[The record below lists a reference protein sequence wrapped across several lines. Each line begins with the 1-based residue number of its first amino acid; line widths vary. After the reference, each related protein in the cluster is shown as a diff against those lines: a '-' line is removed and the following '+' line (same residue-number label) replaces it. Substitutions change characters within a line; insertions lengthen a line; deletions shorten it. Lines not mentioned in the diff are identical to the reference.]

1 MSSIII
7 QHITQSGDDINTVKT
22 LFGDYFTELNEDLCF
37 QHFDEEVEN
46 PLLKYGSPK
55 GSLLL
60 ALWNNEPA
68 GCVALQPLGK
78 IGVCEMKRLY
88 VKPAYRKHGIGD
100 VLVKKILAA
109 ATILGYEKMVLDTLS
124 RLTAAIRLYER
135 YGFVNTSA
143 YYDNPLPNVVY
154 MEKDLKI

>member
-1 MSSIII
+1 MSLLHI
-7 QHITQSGDDINTVKT
+7 QHITQSGDEINTIKI

-88 VKPAYRKHGIGD
+88 VKPVYRKHGIGD
-100 VLVKKILAA
+100 VLVKQILAT
-109 ATILGYEKMVLDTLS
+109 ATILGYKKMVLDTLS
-124 RLTAAIRLYER
+124 RLTAAIKLYEK

-154 MEKDLKI
+154 MEKRLE

>member
-1 MSSIII
+1 MSLLHI
-7 QHITQSGDDINTVKT
+7 QHITQSGNYINTIKT

-88 VKPAYRKHGIGD
+88 VKPVYRKHGIGD
-100 VLVKKILAA
+100 VLVKQILADA
-109 ATILGYEKMVLDTLS
+109 IALGFGKMVLDTLS
-124 RLTAAIRLYER
+124 RLNSAIRLYER
-135 YGFVNTSA
+135 YGFVHTSA
-143 YYDNPLPNVVY
+143 YYDNPLANVVY
-154 MEKDLKI
+154 MEKRLE